1 MNGFKNVRSIFPIPK
16 DWERDSDRKSFAIRI
31 EQALKTLFTRKYVA
45 GIRVNDAEVAGDPDN
60 MVDLR
65 QIVRYQFS
73 VPNNGTRTLT
83 FDTSSTYTFLMIAA
97 ANNSNN
103 RGMWLINHQ
112 GSNSTTSVDVIKSAS
127 NLTVTAGVTDHVI
140 TIAKSGTVITNV
152 VLFLIYPITSNGP
165 TITGS

>member
-1 MNGFKNVRSIFPIPK
+1 MLKNIRSIFPIPR
-16 DWERDSDRKSFAIRI
+16 DWEKDNDRRSFAVRVD
-31 EQALKTLFTRKYVA
+31 QALRELSTRRYVTA
-45 GIRVNDAEVAGDPDN
+45 VRVNDVKVEPDAN
-60 MVDLR
+60 DAVDLR

-83 FDTSSTYTFLMIAA
+83 FNTSSTYTFLMIAA

-112 GSNSTTSVDVIKSAS
+112 GSNSATSVDVIKSAS

-140 TIAKSGTVITNV
+140 TITKSGTVVTNV
-152 VLFLIYPITSNGP
+152 VLFLVYPITSNGP
-165 TITGS
+165 TITGT